1 MAGKMAGQV
10 SGPLR
15 RTKAHTGEVPL
26 SWQDQVRDKL
36 MSPAEAAALVRP
48 GDRVQIG
55 FVGSPE
61 PASICHEL
69 AKRSDLEGLQI
80 ATANPQK
87 DLPWWNPE
95 EHDRF
100 DLRVGYLSPLSRAPM
115 AARAIDFDIWSVFFA
130 GRCLEGDR
138 TRAMMDPDVFLT
150 TVSPP
155 DERGFCSFGDQLW
168 YSRTFVEQARDTIV
182 EVNPRFIRTGG
193 DNYVHISEIRGFVEP
208 AEAAPPAK
216 LARQVAEENLEA
228 AQTIG
233 ALASTLVNDG
243 DTVQIGLGLISGA
256 TAAFLD
262 EKNDLGMHTEIFPA
276 GAIKLLRER
285 VLTGRYK
292 TVNRDRVVAT
302 AIFVEP
308 EDLSFLDGHPAL
320 ELRDAFYTNDPRLVA
335 QHENFVAINNALA
348 IDLTGQITAEA
359 FGPVMFSGTGGQ
371 LDFVIGAMMSKGGR
385 SVSVL
390 PSTAR
395 GGTVSRIVPT
405 FPPGQVLTIPRT
417 LVDYVVTE
425 YGIASLQGK
434 SQRERAEA
442 LIEIAHPN
450 FRDELRAYARKT
462 FWR

>member
-1 MAGKMAGQV
+1 MSVGSCDGQNRQTSV
-10 SGPLR
+10 FV
-15 RTKAHTGEVPL
+15 GEGPL
-26 SWQDQVRDKL
+26 SWQDQVRDRL
-36 MSPAEAAALVRP
+36 VSPAEAAALVRP

-61 PASICHEL
+61 PESICREL
-69 AKRSDLEGLQI
+69 ARRTDLEGLRI
-80 ATANPQK
+80 SVANPQK
-87 DLPWWNPE
+87 DLPWWRPE

-100 DLRVGYLSPLSRAPM
+100 DIRVGYLSPLSRGPM
-115 AARAIDFDIWSVFFA
+115 AARSIDFDIWSVFFA
-130 GRCLEGDR
+130 GKCLEGDR
-138 TRAMMDPDVFLT
+138 THEMMRPDVFLT

-193 DNYVHISEIRGFVEP
+193 DNYVHISEIRAFVEP
-208 AEAAPPAK
+208 PEVAPPAK

-233 ALASTLVNDG
+233 ALVSTLVNDG

-256 TAAFLD
+256 AAAFLD

-308 EDLSFLDGHPAL
+308 EDLPFLDGHPAL
-320 ELRDAFYTNDPRLVA
+320 ELRDAFYTNDPRVVA
-335 QHENFVAINNALA
+335 QHDNFVAINNALA
-348 IDLTGQITAEA
+348 IDLTGQVTAEA
-359 FGPVMFSGTGGQ
+359 MGPVMFSGTGGQ
-371 LDFVIGAMMSKGGR
+371 LDFVIGAMLSKGGR
-385 SVSVL
+385 CVSVL

-395 GGTVSRIVPT
+395 GGTLSRIVPT

-417 LVDYVVTE
+417 LIDYVVTE
-425 YGIASLQGK
+425 HGIASLQGK

-442 LIEIAHPN
+442 LIEIAHPD
-450 FRDELRAYARKT
+450 FRDELRTYARKS